1 MDRVINTK
9 TYSEIYEI
17 LNILGK
23 DFINKLPEKL
33 YLLIDKERDKN
44 YTPNLL
50 RENGILEES
59 KISKE
64 TIALF
69 SVLNINYFIQDEE
82 EKKKWLNTFKENE
95 IKHQEEL
102 RKKYSP
108 DNIFKNRVISDGIY
122 SENIENKPIKNE
134 KSLIKVKENVF
145 SKIVKRIK
153 KFFHIA

>member
-50 RENGILEES
+50 RENGILDES

-134 KSLIKVKENVF
+134 KSLIKVKESVF
-145 SKIVKRIK
+145 SKIVRSIK
-153 KFFHIA
+153 NIFHIT

>member
-50 RENGILEES
+50 RENGILDES

-134 KSLIKVKENVF
+134 KSLIKVKESVF
-145 SKIVKRIK
+145 SKIVRSIK
-153 KFFHIA
+153 NFFI

>member
-50 RENGILEES
+50 RENGILDES

>member
-50 RENGILEES
+50 RENGILDES

-82 EKKKWLNTFKENE
+82 EKKKWVNTFKENE

-102 RKKYSP
+102 CKKYNP
-108 DNIFKNRVISDGIY
+108 DNIFKNKTISDGKH
-122 SENIENKPIKNE
+122 SENIENKPITNE
-134 KSLIKVKENVF
+134 KSLIKVKESVF
-145 SKIVKRIK
+145 SKIVRSIK
-153 KFFHIA
+153 NIFHLT

>member
-23 DFINKLPEKL
+23 DFINKLPRKL

-44 YTPNLL
+44 YAPNLL
-50 RENGILEES
+50 LENGMLDES

-69 SVLNINYFIQDEE
+69 SILNIKYFIQDEE

-102 RKKYSP
+102 RKKYNP
-108 DNIFKNRVISDGIY
+108 DNIFKNRVISDGIH
-122 SENIENKPIKNE
+122 SENIENKPIPNE
-134 KSLIKVKENVF
+134 KSLIKVKENLF
-145 SKIVKRIK
+145 SKIIK
-153 KFFHIA
+153 KLKNFFHIK

>member
-50 RENGILEES
+50 RENGILDES

-108 DNIFKNRVISDGIY
+108 DNIFKNRAISDGIY

-134 KSLIKVKENVF
+134 KSLIKVKESVF
-145 SKIVKRIK
+145 SKIVRSIK
-153 KFFHIA
+153 NFFI